1 MVCLRSD
8 VKPQVPK
15 GGIVMLEQY
24 AIVPYTAQAERSLT
38 KKEGEPGERSQRY
51 GMAFLRFLEPLV
63 RELDVTVDKRPLRT
77 LVQTVEAIVSF
88 RDRTHGLLLSELGGY
103 MDGLGQ
109 GGGTKRLSTLIHHQ
123 GWKAQQIDAFL
134 LQRADEQMAQWEAR
148 GEEGLLIWDG
158 TVLEKP
164 ESLTAQGLCA
174 VRSSKA
180 LRLTRVKKG
189 YYTPPGRPIFVP
201 GLHGIGL
208 LLAGRSDQQGPT
220 RLATLRWWTSRGPL
234 ASYEKD
240 ENCKLLR
247 LSSRRWGH
255 RLIHVFDRGYCG
267 SRCLGALRG
276 FNTRFILRWKT
287 NYQLLDAHGVKQ
299 AAWKIARGKRGL
311 APRTIFDAVHRRNV
325 EGSVLLFPVT
335 HPDFPEWPLTLVVG
349 RRKGGTPWYLL
360 TNEVVTTAADAWKV
374 VMAYARRWQIELAFR
389 NLKSELAIQSL
400 RVYDWEG
407 RLKLLGML
415 TLAYAFLMDLM
426 RKAGRT
432 ARDWLISYA
441 CHRTGK
447 RLREVEIPFTRL
459 RIALSKLWLTFPCGF
474 VRRAALRL

>member
-1 MVCLRSD
+1 
-8 VKPQVPK
+8 
-15 GGIVMLEQY
+15 MLEQY

-123 GWKAQQIDAFL
+123 GWTAQQIDAFL
-134 LQRADEQMAQWEAR
+134 LRRADEQIAQWEAE
-148 GEEGLLIWDG
+148 GEDGLLIWDG

-164 ESLTAQGLCA
+164 ESLKAEGLCA

-180 LRLTRVKKG
+180 ARLTHVKKG
-189 YYTPPGRPIFVP
+189 YYHPPGAPIFVP

-208 LLAGRSDQQGPT
+208 LLAGRANRQGPA
-220 RLATLRWWTSRGPL
+220 RLAALRWWTSRGPL
-234 ASYEKD
+234 ASHEKD

-247 LSSRRWGH
+247 MASQRWGGS
-255 RLIHVFDRGYCG
+255 LIHVFDRGYCG
-267 SRCLGALRG
+267 SPWLGALRG
-276 FNTRFILRWKT
+276 FQVRFIVRWKT
-287 NYQLLDAHGVKQ
+287 NYHLLDATDLKQ
-299 AAWKIARGKRGL
+299 AAWKIPRGKPGL
-311 APRTIFDAVHRRNV
+311 APRTIWDAVHHRNV
-325 EGSVLLFPVT
+325 EGRVLFFPVT
-335 HPDFPEWPLTLVVG
+335 HPDFPDWPLTLVVG
-349 RRKGGTPWYLL
+349 RRKGEQPWYLL
-360 TNEVVTTAADAWKV
+360 TNEVVTTAEEAWKV
-374 VMAYARRWQIELAFR
+374 VLAYARRWHIEMAFR
-389 NLKSELAIQSL
+389 NLKSEMAIQSL

-415 TLAYAFLMDLM
+415 TLAYAFLMDVM
-426 RKAGRT
+426 RQEERT
-432 ARDWLISYA
+432 ARDWLIDYA
-441 CHRTGK
+441 CHRTGEH
-447 RLREVEIPFTRL
+447 LREVELPFTRL
-459 RIALSKLWLTFPCGF
+459 RIALAKLWLAYPCCF

>member
-1 MVCLRSD
+1 MHL
-8 VKPQVPK
+8 
-15 GGIVMLEQY
+15 
-24 AIVPYTAQAERSLT
+24 
-38 KKEGEPGERSQRY
+38 
-51 GMAFLRFLEPLV
+51 FRFLEPLV
-63 RELDVTVDKRPLRT
+63 QELDVTVDKRPLRT
-77 LVQTVEAIVSF
+77 LVQTVEAIVAF
-88 RDRTHGLLLSELGGY
+88 RDRTHGLLLSELGDY
-103 MDGLGQ
+103 MDGLGG
-109 GGGTKRLSTLIHHQ
+109 GGGTKRLSTVIHHQ
-123 GWKAQQIDAFL
+123 GWKARQIEEFL
-134 LQRADEQMAQWEAR
+134 LRRADSQIAQWA
-148 GEEGLLIWDG
+148 GQGQDGLLIWDG

-164 ESLTAQGLCA
+164 ESFSGDGLCA

-180 LRLTRVKKG
+180 VRLTRIKKG
-189 YYTPPGRPIFVP
+189 YYHPPGKPIFVP

-208 LLAGRSDQQGPT
+208 LLAGRSDRQGPAM
-220 RLATLRWWTSRGPL
+220 LAALRWWTSRGPL

-247 LSSRRWGH
+247 LSTRRWG
-255 RLIHVFDRGYCG
+255 RSLIHVFDRGYCG
-267 SRCLGALRG
+267 SPWLGALRG

-287 NYQLLDAHGVKQ
+287 NYHLLDAHGVKQ

-360 TNEVVTTAADAWKV
+360 TNELVETAADAWNV
-374 VMAYARRWQIELAFR
+374 VMAYARRWQIEMTFR

-426 RKAGRT
+426 RQESKR
-432 ARDWLISYA
+432 ARDWLIDYA
-441 CHRTGK
+441 CHRTGEH
-447 RLREVEIPFTRL
+447 LREVEIPFTRL
-459 RIALSKLWLTFPCGF
+459 RIALSKLWLAFPCCF

>member
-1 MVCLRSD
+1 
-8 VKPQVPK
+8 
-15 GGIVMLEQY
+15 MLEKY
-24 AIVPYTAQAERSLT
+24 AIVPFILQEERSPS
-38 KKEGEPGERSQRY
+38 KKERESEDLSHRY
-51 GMAFLRFLEPLV
+51 GLNFLRFLEPLV

-88 RDRTHGLLLSELGGY
+88 RDQAHGLLLSELGDA
-103 MDGLGQ
+103 MDGLGK

-123 GWKAQQIDAFL
+123 GWKAQHIEAFL
-134 LQRADEQMAQWEAR
+134 LRRADEQIGQWETQ
-148 GEEGLLIWDG
+148 GEDGLLIWDG

-164 ESLTAQGLCA
+164 ESLKAEGLCA

-180 LRLTRVKKG
+180 KRLTHVKKG
-189 YYTPPGRPIFVP
+189 YYHPPGAPIFVP

-208 LLAGRSDQQGPT
+208 LLAGRADRQGPA
-220 RLATLRWWTSRGPL
+220 RLVALRWWTSRGPL
-234 ASYEKD
+234 AGYEKD

-247 LSSRRWGH
+247 LVSQRWG
-255 RLIHVFDRGYCG
+255 RSLIQVFDRGYA
-267 SRCLGALRG
+267 SSPWLGALRG
-276 FNTRFILRWKT
+276 FDVRFILRWKT
-287 NYQLLDAHGVKQ
+287 NYHLVDTTGVKQ

-325 EGSVLLFPVT
+325 EGSVLFFPVT
-335 HPDFPEWPLTLVVG
+335 HPDFPDWPLTLVVG

-360 TNEVVTTAADAWKV
+360 TNQVVETAADAWKV
-374 VMAYARRWQIELAFR
+374 VMAYARRWQIEMTFR

-426 RKAGRT
+426 GEEGRT
-432 ARDWLISYA
+432 ARDWLIDYA
-441 CHRTGK
+441 CHRSGAH
-447 RLREVEIPFTRL
+447 LREVEIPFTRL